1 MLFTSEPALS
11 FAVDAA
17 AVAAADAVTDVAAV
31 DALDIVPLLAS
42 DVTISVF
49 TPFTVFTM
57 VEQLVC
63 GAEDVVE
70 EEVVVDVVCD

>member
-1 MLFTSEPALS
+1 M
-11 FAVDAA
+11 AA
-17 AVAAADAVTDVAAV
+17 AAFSFVAVA

-49 TPFTVFTM
+49 TPFIVFTM

-63 GAEDVVE
+63 SAEDVVD
-70 EEVVVDVVCD
+70 EEVVVAVVCD

>member
-1 MLFTSEPALS
+1 MAAFS
-11 FAVDAA
+11 FAADPVDAQ
-17 AVAAADAVTDVAAV
+17 
-31 DALDIVPLLAS
+31 LDIATLLAN

-70 EEVVVDVVCD
+70 EVVVAVVCD